1 MNKAK
6 LQRWGMNFP
15 LSKIQVKV
23 SKYLKRLNLRKSIE
37 YKNETDGN

>member
-15 LSKIQVKV
+15 LSKFQIKAI
-23 SKYLKRLNLRKSIE
+23 KYLKRLNLRKSID
-37 YKNETDGN
+37 YKNEEYD